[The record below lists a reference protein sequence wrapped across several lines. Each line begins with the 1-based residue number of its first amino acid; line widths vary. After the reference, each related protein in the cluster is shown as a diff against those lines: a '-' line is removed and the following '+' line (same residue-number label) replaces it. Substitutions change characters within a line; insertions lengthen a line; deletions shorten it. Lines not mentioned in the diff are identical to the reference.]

1 MCTSFFHSSIDLSTP
16 KVSSRHPAGS
26 QCGTLTHPAL
36 TLSTEYTHSH
46 SHTRR
51 HTLSSQMLN
60 ILAQRLDRSPP
71 VKERNK
77 ETDGIITS
85 LDNLGK
91 IVLTA

>member
-1 MCTSFFHSSIDLSTP
+1 
-16 KVSSRHPAGS
+16 
-26 QCGTLTHPAL
+26 
-36 TLSTEYTHSH
+36 
-46 SHTRR
+46 
-51 HTLSSQMLN
+51 MLN

-91 IVLTA
+91 IVLTAWLDIFQDIPVCIFKKVLKNVLDLLKMYSKLFELNL